1 MLTRRALLS
10 TAYCLLPTA
19 YCFSKQP
26 PSAPVNVNTATAAQL
41 ERLPGIGPARAA
53 QIIRMRQKNGPFR
66 SVEELRALP
75 RLSEKQFQQLKK
87 YVTVEAAPQVRS
99 KEPLR

>member
-1 MLTRRALLS
+1 MRTRRWLLVAAAYCLLS
-10 TAYCLLPTA
+10 TAYSA
-19 YCFSKQP
+19 GKQP
-26 PSAPVNVNTATAAQL
+26 PSAPVNVNTATAEQL

-87 YVTVEAAPQVRS
+87 YVTVETP
-99 KEPLR
+99 KP